1 MNKNIITLVLL
12 ALITI
17 GVTVFVYYVKDHTPK
32 YKWGPDYSKKSNQP
46 YGLKYFYDV
55 MNEQYHSMSSV
66 SNYVFEKLDNSKTNS
81 NLIAIDSYIAFDSIN
96 INYLLDYIKVGNKAL
111 ISTDEAPRYLIE
123 RLLPSIESVN
133 GYDEFESKF
142 IDISYV
148 DAKVPYPQKICI
160 QHQYLK
166 KPTPR
171 NWSGYYL
178 GHFNNTFK
186 DSAIKP
192 ISYFNDSIINCF
204 YVSYG
209 KGAILFHTTPIVFT
223 NYNIIQKDGF
233 KNVNNILSYL
243 NNGPIIWNEYQ
254 FLNED
259 GSSSPETNPLK
270 FLFSHYTLKTG
281 WYVFL
286 ISILIF
292 ILFRSKRE
300 QRIIPVI
307 YKNKNTSI
315 EYAKAIGSLY
325 FQKKL
330 HHNIGNEL
338 YHLFLAEMRS
348 RYHIVTSLDKKELIE
363 QISHRAEIK
372 KETISELFDLFS
384 DVRHNVNAKSKELVI
399 LYKALE
405 NFNNIKK

>member
-1 MNKNIITLVLL
+1 MSKNIITLVLL
-12 ALITI
+12 ALIAI
-17 GVTVFVYYVKDHTPK
+17 GVTVFVYFVKDHTPK
-32 YKWGPDYSKKSNQP
+32 YKWEPDYSKKSNQP

-55 MNEQYHSMSSV
+55 MKEQHHTISSV
-66 SNYVFEKLDNSKTNS
+66 SNYAFEELDNTKTNT
-81 NLIAIDSYIAFDSIN
+81 NLIAIDTYIEFDSVN

-111 ISTDEAPRYLIE
+111 ISTDDAPTYLLE
-123 RLLPSIESVN
+123 RILPSAGTIY
-133 GYDEFESKF
+133 GYDEYENKF
-142 IDISYV
+142 IDISYA
-148 DAKVPYPQKICI
+148 DSKVPYPQKIRI

-171 NWSGYYL
+171 NWSGYYPNY
-178 GHFNNTFK
+178 FNSTFT
-186 DSAIKP
+186 DSTIKP
-192 ISYFNDSIINCF
+192 ISYFNDTIVNCF
-204 YVSYG
+204 YISYG
-209 KGAILFHTTPIVFT
+209 KGAFIIHSTPMMFA
-223 NYNIIQKDGF
+223 NYNMIQKSGF
-233 KNVNNILSYL
+233 KNVNNIFSYL

-254 FLNED
+254 FVNED
-259 GSSSPETNPLK
+259 GNSSSETNPLK
-270 FLFSHYTLKTG
+270 FLFSHYTLKTA

-325 FQKKL
+325 FQKKQ

-338 YHLFLAEMRS
+338 YHIFLADMRA
-348 RYHIVTSLDKKELIE
+348 RYHIVTSLDKKDLIE

-372 KETISELFDLFS
+372 KDTVTELFDLFS
-384 DVRHNVNAKSKELVI
+384 DVRHNVNATTKELI
-399 LYKALE
+399 ALYKALE